1 LIHEKRDLTI
11 ELYKWQLDAYS
22 RIRGQSAVLS
32 APTGA
37 GKTLVAYLWA
47 NLLDEEGNTTTP
59 EAKRVIFTAP
69 IKALSNERYMDL
81 RRMGF
86 DVGIE
91 TGDFKRN
98 EEARIICC
106 TQEIYTMKYTGQS
119 GQMLIVDEFHYIFND
134 SDRAR
139 TYIDGIKNTHPGTSI
154 LVMSATFG
162 GVKAVGR
169 YLSEVALRSFVIY
182 ESRQRMTRLLFVPD
196 NPMTLK
202 TVHDALI
209 FLFSQKGTFDLA
221 FQIAKA
227 RKKLSRERLARLEEL
242 AGILEVAKIQMPL
255 LYGVGIYHGGMFPK
269 EKLLVESAFRE
280 RILDVVCGTSA
291 LALGVN
297 LPAQYAVFAQ
307 LVQYHQ
313 DEPITKNEFL
323 QMAGRAGRKGLFDPG
338 FVTWLADSPFERRGF
353 QTGKVFRALMNQPAE
368 PASVT
373 LRPSYGRLL
382 RKQVLLEDE
391 AEYIA
396 QYSLPTSSASI
407 VTGILHAGL
416 RKIDRV
422 VRKLMHGN
430 ERNRYRSI
438 LAAIWYDEMEI
449 DENLEM
455 AMLFFEELT
464 PAALMAAQM
473 ILPYERNY
481 LQALL
486 KVKRF
491 ANRLPKGYRFRG
503 LDELNDTVDEIDPT
517 IYGFE
522 EKLGEID
529 QGREDLRATV

>member
-1 LIHEKRDLTI
+1 MAKIKEARMIDFY
-11 ELYKWQLDAYS
+11 EWQLDAYH
-22 RIRGQSAVLS
+22 RIKGQSAVLT

-47 NLLDEEGNTTTP
+47 KLLDVHGNPTLPT
-59 EAKRVIFTAP
+59 ARRVVFTAP

-98 EEARIICC
+98 ENAQVLCC
-106 TQEIYTMKYTGQS
+106 TQEIYTMKYTAQP

-139 TYIDGIKNTHPGTSI
+139 TYIDGIKKTNPDTRI
-154 LVMSATFG
+154 LVMSATLG

-169 YLSEVALRSFVIY
+169 YLAEVSSRRFVIH
-182 ESRQRMTRLLFVPD
+182 ESRERMTRLIFAPEK
-196 NPMTLK
+196 PASLK

-209 FLFSQKGTFDLA
+209 FLFSQKGASDLA
-221 FQIAKA
+221 FQISQN
-227 RKKLSRERLARLEEL
+227 RGRLSREKLARLDEL
-242 AGILEVAKIQMPL
+242 AAILEVTKIQQPL
-255 LYGVGIYHGGMFPK
+255 FCGVGIYHGGMFPK

-280 RILDVVCGTSA
+280 RLLDVVCGTNA

-307 LVQYHQ
+307 LVQYHH
-313 DEPITKNEFL
+313 DSPITKNEFL
-323 QMAGRAGRKGLFDPG
+323 QMSGRAGRKGLFDPG
-338 FVTWLADSPFERRGF
+338 FVTWLSDSAFERRGF
-353 QTGKVFRALMNQPAE
+353 DTGKVFKSLMNSRAE
-368 PASVT
+368 NASIT

-391 AEYIA
+391 ASYISR
-396 QYSLPTSSASI
+396 YSMPSTDAS
-407 VTGILHAGL
+407 VVEGTLYAGL
-416 RKIDRV
+416 RRIDRV
-422 VRKLMHGN
+422 VRKLVHGN
-430 ERNRYRSI
+430 ERNKYRAI

-455 AMLFFEELT
+455 AMMFFEE
-464 PAALMAAQM
+464 PSPSALMAAQM
-473 ILPYERNY
+473 ILPYESNY

-491 ANRLPKGYRFRG
+491 ANHLPKGYRFRG

-522 EKLGEID
+522 EKLGEIETS
-529 QGREDLRATV
+529 R